1 MVKQLLNEPSL
12 LSIVLSFL
20 DGDALVILRSVVRLF
35 YTATN
40 DDRLWRFHLN
50 HCSPAL
56 STVASTRRNCR
67 KVLVQLLIGRPR
79 VSLQHFTFCVDV
91 RRKSD
96 GNKVVLSAAE
106 VLRLGEDG
114 RVEVFVT
121 NLLPAIAIKND
132 EGFLVDFNIEVYIL
146 DSRTKLYECPFFY
159 AHGGGI
165 PRTRE
170 EDSWYFISSPVFK
183 EAGEQVVIVVI
194 VELSCNPA
202 EQGSLRA
209 KLKVQMATYN
219 KLVRYYDE
227 VAGGF
232 IVDKTLIDEQLLQLS
247 ADLSEKWL
255 AESLLQLF
263 KND

>member
-1 MVKQLLNEPSL
+1 M
-12 LSIVLSFL
+12 
-20 DGDALVILRSVVRLF
+20 
-35 YTATN
+35 
-40 DDRLWRFHLN
+40 
-50 HCSPAL
+50 
-56 STVASTRRNCR
+56 STVASTRSSCR
-67 KVLVQLLIGRPR
+67 KVLVQLLTGRPR
-79 VSLQHFTFCVDV
+79 VSLEQFTFCVDV

-121 NLLPAIAIKND
+121 NLLPAVAVKN
-132 EGFLVDFNIEVYIL
+132 GKVLLFDFNIEVYIL
-146 DSRTKLYECPFFY
+146 DRRTNLYECPFFY

-170 EDSWYFISSPVFK
+170 DSWYFISSPVFK
-183 EAGEQVVIVVI
+183 EAGELVVIVVI

-232 IVDKTLIDEQLLQLS
+232 IVEKTLIDEQLLQLS

-255 AESLLQLF
+255 AESLIQLF
-263 KND
+263 TND

>member
-50 HCSPAL
+50 NCSPAL
-56 STVASTRRNCR
+56 STVASTRSKCR
-67 KVLVQLLIGRPR
+67 EVLVQLLTGRPR
-79 VSLQHFTFCVDV
+79 VSLKQFTFCVDV
-91 RRKSD
+91 RHKSD

-121 NLLPAIAIKND
+121 NLLPAIAIKNG

-146 DSRTKLYECPFFY
+146 DSRTKLYKCPFFY
-159 AHGGGI
+159 AHGGEILG
-165 PRTRE
+165 TR

-232 IVDKTLIDEQLLQLS
+232 VVDKTLIDEQLLQLS
-247 ADLSEKWL
+247 ADLSERWL
-255 AESLLQLF
+255 AGSLIQLF
-263 KND
+263 TND

>member
-40 DDRLWRFHLN
+40 DDRLWQFHLN

-56 STVASTRRNCR
+56 STVASTRSKCR
-67 KVLVQLLIGRPR
+67 EVLVQLLTGRPR
-79 VSLQHFTFCVDV
+79 ESLKQFTFCVDV

-106 VLRLGEDG
+106 VLRPGEDG

-121 NLLPAIAIKND
+121 NLLPAIAIKNG

-146 DSRTKLYECPFFY
+146 DSRTKLYKCPFFY
-159 AHGGGI
+159 AHGGEILG
-165 PRTRE
+165 TR
-170 EDSWYFISSPVFK
+170 EDSWYFISS
-183 EAGEQVVIVVI
+183 EQVVIVVI

-232 IVDKTLIDEQLLQLS
+232 VVDKTLIDEQLLQLS
-247 ADLSEKWL
+247 ADLSERWL
-255 AESLLQLF
+255 AGSLIQLF
-263 KND
+263 TND